1 MVNARP
7 TLELD
12 MQLAEA
18 FANSDIAAVKA
29 AFEGATV
36 RIYSCPQPVNPDKPI
51 IRNTV
56 LAEFTFASPAFE
68 GDEPKFVESPV
79 PAKYVGTPVFGRV
92 TKDGAT
98 IGDFS
103 AGPGDSDIKLAEVS
117 CSKDAPVKITRFR
130 LNPAI
135 GNGVTPINPTDLMRQ
150 KMGTNQIS
158 HEQTYAWNADFAA
171 RKTK

>member
-1 MVNARP
+1 
-7 TLELD
+7 

-36 RIYSCPQPVNPDKPI
+36 RIYSCPQPIDPDKPI
-51 IRNTV
+51 IRNGL
-56 LAEFTFASPAFE
+56 LAEFIFGAPAFE
-68 GDEPKFVESPV
+68 GDAPKFVEEKV
-79 PAKYVGTPVFGRV
+79 PAKNVGTPVFGRV

-130 LNPAI
+130 LNPSI
-135 GNGVTPINPTDLMRQ
+135 GNGVTPVNPTDLMRERT
-150 KMGTNQIS
+150 GHQIS
-158 HEQTYAWNADFAA
+158 HEQEYAWNHNFAE

>member
-1 MVNARP
+1 
-7 TLELD
+7 

-18 FANSDIAAVKA
+18 FANSDVDAIKS
-29 AFEGATV
+29 AFDGATV
-36 RIYSCPQPVNPDKPI
+36 RIYSCPQPVTADKPI
-51 IRNTV
+51 IRNTI

-68 GDEPKFVESPV
+68 GDQPKFVESPV
-79 PAKYVGTPVFGRV
+79 PGKHVGTPVFGRV

-103 AGPGDSDIKLAEVS
+103 AGPGDSDIKFTEVS
-117 CSKDAPVKITRFR
+117 CSKDAPVTITRFR

-135 GNGVTPINPTDLMRQ
+135 ANGVTPVNASDLMRER
-150 KMGTNQIS
+150 MGTHQIS
-158 HEQTYAWNADFAA
+158 HEHDYHWNHDFAA